1 MLKYKVGCLIEAAL
15 KGDVDVIAHGC
26 NTFCTMG
33 SGIAKEIKKCI
44 PKMYAED
51 LKTEKGDRTK
61 LGSYTLAVMN
71 EGKLAGFNLYTQ
83 YGYNGRR
90 MGIRDLNYNALY
102 DSLAAMRDCLQ
113 RHTDGFMSD
122 YKIGLPKIGAGLA
135 GGDWKIIETMIE
147 SVLHDCDVTI
157 YVLNEEEIPDGK
169 REHAS

>member
-15 KGDVDVIAHGC
+15 KRDVNVIAHGC

-33 SGIAKEIKKCI
+33 SGIAKEIKNTF

-61 LGSYTLAVMN
+61 LGSYTWAVMN

-90 MGIRDLNYNALY
+90 MGVRDLNYNALY
-102 DSLAAMRDCLQ
+102 DSLAAMRDCLP
-113 RHTDGFMSD
+113 RHTDGFMTD
-122 YKIGLPKIGAGLA
+122 YKIGLPNLGAGLA

-169 REHAS
+169 KEHAS